1 MILQCY
7 RISSPSATFILL
19 LCLISSRAQRKF
31 WPLWY
36 LFDCYRWGGEG
47 GLSVRSQTNIQTTP
61 TSCWSLFVF
70 LLSLRSHLILRYCL
84 QFTFQSHFMGF
95 SNGFFSKRTLFNVIG
110 PGETKENFKL
120 KRHIRKITIILTV
133 IKSAIRIIEIYWIV
147 RECTIYGSC
156 YFLQTSK
163 MSQ

>member
-1 MILQCY
+1 
-7 RISSPSATFILL
+7 
-19 LCLISSRAQRKF
+19 
-31 WPLWY
+31 
-36 LFDCYRWGGEG
+36 
-47 GLSVRSQTNIQTTP
+47 
-61 TSCWSLFVF
+61 
-70 LLSLRSHLILRYCL
+70 
-84 QFTFQSHFMGF
+84 MGF

-110 PGETKENFKL
+110 PRGETKENFKL